1 MARSANDH
9 LGGATEGQN
18 IKKIVKNAKLYM
30 TVVMAVHKRY
40 TASGRALRVES
51 AASEIQ
57 HVKIYLRQTL
67 QYRNKYMHER
77 RFAVMNLLHLHYR
90 SRRYNLIFIT

>member
-1 MARSANDH
+1 
-9 LGGATEGQN
+9 
-18 IKKIVKNAKLYM
+18 
-30 TVVMAVHKRY
+30 MAVHKRY

-77 RFAVMNLLHLHYR
+77 RFAVMNSLHRLLLKILI
-90 SRRYNLIFIT
+90 SRIQAVEQFGVVKG